1 HESTQGIFAVRS
13 EVAEKLGLPEER
25 VRVVTQ
31 HMGGGFGA
39 KQMAW
44 KHSVIAALLSRRTGR
59 PVQLLLDREAES
71 LAAGNR
77 NATRQ
82 EVRLGA
88 KRDGTLTA
96 IDVRVL
102 VQ

>member
-1 HESTQGIFAVRS
+1 MSAPTQGIFDGRD
-13 EVAEKLGLPEER
+13 EVAEKLALPKER

-39 KQMAW
+39 KQIAW
-44 KHSVIAALLSRRTGR
+44 KHSVIAALLARQAKR
-59 PVQLLLDREAES
+59 PGQLMLEREAEN

-82 EVRLGA
+82 HVRLGA

-96 IDVRVL
+96 IEVR
-102 VQ
+102 